1 MSDPNVRYIGL
12 DVHKRVVE
20 ACLIDTS
27 GIIVHR
33 ERFALNGRTLELFA
47 TKVLKPGDHVA
58 FEATTNCWAVADVLR
73 PHVTKLVVSNPMA
86 TKAIAQAKVK
96 TDKVDALVLAQLL
109 RCDFLPEV
117 WPPDEATRRLRELTG
132 RRSALVGQRTA
143 MRNRIHSVLAMRL
156 IEAPLDLFASKN
168 LEWLKT
174 VEIDVQGRM
183 LIDSDLRQLEFL
195 DKEIAL
201 LDQEL
206 AERGHANEQ
215 VKLLMTLPGVDVG
228 TAEAMLA
235 AWGDAKRFS
244 SGDSAASYL
253 GLVPSTKQSADKCYH
268 GPITKR
274 GNSHARWML
283 IQAAQHLDKH
293 PGPLGNFFRKLMKKK
308 TRNVAVVAG
317 ARKLAW
323 IGWTMLKANE
333 PYRYAIP
340 KSTESK
346 LAKLRVKATGEKR
359 KGGAGK
365 GVKAAAKLPGGSRTI
380 KSLAQVFAS
389 EGLPEPR
396 PLSSG
401 EQRTVAAAGCQ
412 AYVDQSAAPLVVPRP
427 KGGGRSRGKYASA
440 TKPSADAGL
449 ATPPGDAGAAGGITG
464 SSSLVHGTH
473 HASD

>member
-1 MSDPNVRYIGL
+1 MSDASVRYIGL

-20 ACLIDTS
+20 ACIIDTS
-27 GIIVHR
+27 GTIVGR

-47 TKVLKPGDHVA
+47 TKFLKPADHVA
-58 FEATTNCWAVADVLR
+58 FEATTNCWAVADRLR
-73 PHVTKLVVSNPMA
+73 PHVAKVVVSNPMA

-96 TDKVDALVLAQLL
+96 TDKVDAHVLAQLL

-156 IEAPLDLFASKN
+156 IEA
-168 LEWLKT
+168 
-174 VEIDVQGRM
+174 
-183 LIDSDLRQLEFL
+183 
-195 DKEIAL
+195 
-201 LDQEL
+201 
-206 AERGHANEQ
+206 
-215 VKLLMTLPGVDVG
+215 
-228 TAEAMLA
+228 
-235 AWGDAKRFS
+235 
-244 SGDSAASYL
+244 
-253 GLVPSTKQSADKCYH
+253 STKQSADKCYH

-274 GNSHARWML
+274 GNCHARWML

-293 PGPLGNFFRKLMKKK
+293 PGPLGHFFRKLMKKK

-323 IGWTMLKANE
+323 IGWMMLTRNE

-340 KSTESK
+340 KSTETK
-346 LAKLRVKATGEKR
+346 LAKLRVKASGERR

-365 GVKAAAKLPGGSRTI
+365 GVKAVAKLPGGSRTV
-380 KSLAQVFAS
+380 KSLAQVLAS

-401 EQRTVAAAGCQ
+401 EQRTVAAADCK
-412 AYVDQSAAPLVVPRP
+412 AYVDQSATPHVLPRP
-427 KGGGRSRGKYASA
+427 KGGGRPRGKYAVANKPA
-440 TKPSADAGL
+440 TDAANAPRSG
-449 ATPPGDAGAAGGITG
+449 GDDAAGGRTG
-464 SSSLVHGTH
+464 SSSLLPGAHHG
-473 HASD
+473 SD